1 MEQTNGS
8 GIKFCGRFTITGLT
22 WNKVI
27 IVKKKRMFELN
38 SYMLQK
44 MGWIEYS
51 HSVLSLNHLSIED
64 DEYVRYFIELGNRNV
79 FFVIKELTEEEK
91 QNSKNRYK
99 FITHNHKEEDLSTI
113 LKDDEII
120 GEFNSN
126 GELFKL
132 IIENEACNSNYERH
146 FRLNKILK

>member
-1 MEQTNGS
+1 
-8 GIKFCGRFTITGLT
+8 
-22 WNKVI
+22 
-27 IVKKKRMFELN
+27 MFELN

-51 HSVLSLNHLSIED
+51 HTRQIYYGHLHNNKYFRSIED

-99 FITHNHKEEDLSTI
+99 FITHNHKEDDLSSI